1 MINILLIEDCLA
13 DIRLTQEMLK
23 ESVIQNK
30 IYVVKDG
37 EEAISFLMKKGNYN
51 KCPSPDLIFL
61 DLNLPKKNGRE
72 VLIEIKS
79 DPFLKSIPVLV
90 LTTSTSDVDII
101 TSYKLQANCYLNKPN
116 DLDDFNKLLI
126 NIENFWFKKARLP
139 KNSEKLA

>member
-101 TSYKLQANCYLNKPN
+101 TSYNVWISLS
-116 DLDDFNKLLI
+116 D
-126 NIENFWFKKARLP
+126 NFAKF
-139 KNSEKLA
+139 

>member
-23 ESVIQNK
+23 ESVIENT

-37 EEAISFLMKKGNYN
+37 EEAIFFLKKQIGTF
-51 KCPSPDLIFL
+51 PMPDLILL

-72 VLIEIKS
+72 VLAEIKT
-79 DPFLKSIPVLV
+79 DDVLRSIPVLV
-90 LTTSTSDVDII
+90 LTTSNSDQDILN
-101 TSYKLQANCYLNKPN
+101 SYRLQANCYLNKPN

-126 NIENFWFKKARLP
+126 SIENFWFKKARLP
-139 KNSEKLA
+139 LKV